1 MQGISVG
8 SNNTNNGTQ
17 IGTHI
22 GIQNTYVLEQII
34 AGEEITERLG
44 DDLAH
49 FLKPMPLLDIDTG
62 VAFALY
68 PDKLHKLISDKNQQ
82 VTAFIL
88 HSHNTFGVQLPQNIE
103 GVTPSIMLRDDIV
116 LIEPCIRPRSGDLV
130 LVCLEYNTY
139 NRGLIARLQIGFDG
153 KPMIKH
159 NQSEFVPMPAMS
171 LICGVAVAIK
181 RRTIDNAGLS
191 ARIDPK
197 WNILDTLVL
206 E

>member
-1 MQGISVG
+1 MSRLTIDG
-8 SNNTNNGTQ
+8 NNTNHGTQ
-17 IGTHI
+17 VIGV
-22 GIQNTYVLEQII
+22 QNTYVLEQIVS
-34 AGEEITERLG
+34 TTDCVERLG

-49 FLKPMPLLDIDTG
+49 YLKPMPVLDIDTG

-68 PDKLHKLISDKNQQ
+68 PERLHNLISDKNQQ
-82 VTAFIL
+82 VTAFIP
-88 HSHNTFGVQLPQNIE
+88 HSHNTFGVQLPQSIE
-103 GVTPSIMLRDDIV
+103 GVTPSILLRDDIL

-130 LVCLEYNTY
+130 LVCLEYETY
-139 NRGLIARLQIGFDG
+139 NRGLIARLQIGFGG

-171 LICGVAVAIK
+171 LICGVVVAIK
-181 RRTIDNAGLS
+181 RRTIDNAGLV

-206 E
+206 EE